1 MTSRRAFI
9 QAAPNAGAD
18 RHGPRPS
25 RGYGPITGGDLP
37 GRRSPDGRTAALN
50 RPGRADR
57 PLLGSIEALALRG
70 WTRRRGGGA

>member
-9 QAAPNAGAD
+9 QAAPIAGTG

-37 GRRSPDGRTAALN
+37 GRRSPDGRTATLN

>member
-9 QAAPNAGAD
+9 QAAPIAGAG

-25 RGYGPITGGDLP
+25 RGYGPIIGGDLP
-37 GRRSPDGRTAALN
+37 GRRSPGGRTATLN

-57 PLLGSIEALALRG
+57 PLLPGSEALALRG
-70 WTRRRGGGA
+70 RARRRGGGA